1 MDSFNSNI
9 EQYQLKLAP
18 HKCFVLPISKKND
31 SSPRSQNFHI
41 NSTPLNFESSS
52 KDLGVTIH
60 TELKW
65 ENHINKIS
73 RQAKIISYQILKSFK
88 TNNIWTLLSLY
99 KCYIRPLLEFN
110 TQVWTPH
117 LIKDKDSIEGIQIQY
132 TKQICNRCNIP
143 NVSYQDRLYKLDLIS
158 LQDRRKKFDLITMFK
173 IINGIS
179 VLKFDDYFYFQSSQ
193 YSLRNSAAKV
203 RLHNHFNCNTWYGSF
218 FYRAAKYWN
227 NLDQNITSVK
237 SLAIFKSKLK
247 TISLEKL

>member
-1 MDSFNSNI
+1 MDSS
-9 EQYQLKLAP
+9 
-18 HKCFVLPISKKND
+18 
-31 SSPRSQNFHI
+31 
-41 NSTPLNFESSS
+41 
-52 KDLGVTIH
+52 
-60 TELKW
+60 
-65 ENHINKIS
+65 
-73 RQAKIISYQILKSFK
+73 
-88 TNNIWTLLSLY
+88 LSLY

-110 TQVWTPH
+110 TQIWTPH
-117 LIKDKDSIEGIQIQY
+117 LIKDKDRIEGIQIQY

-247 TISLEKL
+247 TTSLEKL